1 LEQEII
7 NQELMNGKQLI
18 MLAGLSGA
26 IAVGLGA
33 FGAHGLED
41 TLAATGRA
49 DTFETAVKYHFYH
62 TLAIALI
69 GIIKL
74 TKPNWKS
81 LVFASWSMVF
91 GIIVFSGSL
100 YILSLSGVTWWG
112 AITPLGG
119 VGFIMGWLGLFYSAL
134 RNDQILAD

>member
-1 LEQEII
+1 
-7 NQELMNGKQLI
+7 MNGKQLI

>member
-1 LEQEII
+1 
-7 NQELMNGKQLI
+7 MNGKQLI

-41 TLAATGRA
+41 TLADTGRA

>member
-1 LEQEII
+1 
-7 NQELMNGKQLI
+7 MNGKQLI
-18 MLAGLSGA
+18 MLDGLSGA

>member
-1 LEQEII
+1 
-7 NQELMNGKQLI
+7 MNGKQLI

-91 GIIVFSGSL
+91 GIFVFSGSL

>member
-1 LEQEII
+1 
-7 NQELMNGKQLI
+7 MNGKQLI

-41 TLAATGRA
+41 ALAATGRA

>member
-1 LEQEII
+1 
-7 NQELMNGKQLI
+7 MNGKQLI

-33 FGAHGLED
+33 FGAHGLAD

-119 VGFIMGWLGLFYSAL
+119 VGFILGWLGLFYSAL

>member
-1 LEQEII
+1 
-7 NQELMNGKQLI
+7 
-18 MLAGLSGA
+18 
-26 IAVGLGA
+26 
-33 FGAHGLED
+33 
-41 TLAATGRA
+41 
-49 DTFETAVKYHFYH
+49 
-62 TLAIALI
+62 LAIALI

>member
-1 LEQEII
+1 
-7 NQELMNGKQLI
+7 

>member
-1 LEQEII
+1 
-7 NQELMNGKQLI
+7 MNGKQLI

-119 VGFIMGWLGLFYSAL
+119 VG
-134 RNDQILAD
+134 